1 MWHPLGDSSPFIQDC
16 ACRSDRLPAFRLALR
31 YELLLLSAAID
42 EERARRPKSERHWR
56 QRLQSGCV
64 RTHMSCGFV
73 LSWDSRQLQDLFRRL
88 GTPLRQRGTETMWFR
103 RARAFG
109 AGQALL
115 LIFSGLGLMAAEGSC
130 RRRLHRLWRTCHP
143 RAFSGPVHTHMSYFL
158 NTGWRQVMLSAYP
171 RLIIPNETQN
181 R

>member
-1 MWHPLGDSSPFIQDC
+1 MILRHSSRTAHAGLTAYRPSAWRYALSFSC
-16 ACRSDRLPAFRLALR
+16 YLRLSTRSEHGGR
-31 YELLLLSAAID
+31 
-42 EERARRPKSERHWR
+42 KSERHWR

-88 GTPLRQRGTETMWFR
+88 ETPLRQRGTETMWFR

-115 LIFSGLGLMAAEGSC
+115 LIFSGLGLMAAEDSC

-158 NTGWRQVMLSAYP
+158 NTRWRQVMLSAYP
-171 RLIIPNETQN
+171 SLIIPNETQN